1 MIILYIYSL
10 KAGKMLITPNHVYS
24 GPNRIDL
31 TKDTVYTHPAAK
43 QCNYSYT
50 HPTSKQCTWTPD
62 LSQATGIQFTL
73 IGDVTY
79 IRTTS
84 TSVIFRAASVP
95 DFNQYFAII
104 IKGLSLP
111 AVIYVSG
118 TYGSNA
124 MYINPVDGIGT
135 DGWHGPLQR
144 SSTNAFGSSGAF
156 FIDDASM
163 VAIRNASSTTEQ
175 SITLRYYGV
184 KGSFP
189 F

>member
-1 MIILYIYSL
+1 
-10 KAGKMLITPNHVYS
+10 MLITPNHVYS

-104 IKGLSLP
+104 IKGLNLP
-111 AVIYVSG
+111 PSGIRVSG
-118 TYGSNA
+118 AYSSNA
-124 MYINPVDGIGT
+124 VFISPDSDGIG
-135 DGWHGPLQR
+135 WLGPLQR
-144 SSTNAFGSSGAF
+144 SSSDAFSSSSSDLF
-156 FIDDASM
+156 YIDDANMLGLRS
-163 VAIRNASSTTEQ
+163 ASNTTEQ
-175 SITLRYYGV
+175 SITMRYYGV